1 MEVAMIFN
9 SLLGQFKQ
17 AQATRKLIRE
27 LRQLDDRE
35 LNDLGISRYDIPEI
49 ARGSLQSGICR

>member
-1 MEVAMIFN
+1 MIFN